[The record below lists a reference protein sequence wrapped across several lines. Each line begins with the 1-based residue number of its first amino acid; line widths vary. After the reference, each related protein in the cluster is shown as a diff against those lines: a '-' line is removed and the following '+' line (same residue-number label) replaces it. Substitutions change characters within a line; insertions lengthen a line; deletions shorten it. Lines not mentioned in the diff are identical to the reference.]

1 VGLVSLKAVHHRRRE
16 GHDKRR
22 AAYLAVLSRHLSFP
36 NHTDPIGID
45 AGDDDAFLD
54 AVIDLRNLVSGAEID
69 TLALIVDRV
78 GLAKKQEA
86 RLRRR
91 FPLGKRL
98 RAAVSLAEMCDES
111 TAPVL
116 IEYLSDREPEV
127 RIQCARGLGRMQN
140 TAAIDAILERFGLE
154 EAWVRS
160 RFADTLIGFGAK
172 AAWPLTAYIRVNL
185 GHDENRGVIEAIRVL
200 GTIGDREI
208 GPTLSAILRITDDP
222 EVSLA
227 VIEALGSV
235 GGPLAIVP
243 LEETFRSPDW
253 RLRAKSAS
261 SLGLIGDP
269 SVNEALGEGLADEN
283 WWVRRNSAAALS
295 SLPGGAAVLFKA
307 IESPDV
313 FARDAAAEALADAGE
328 LAAARERI
336 EAGQATAGD
345 ELLVDFV
352 TDQEPVSA

>member
-1 VGLVSLKAVHHRRRE
+1 
-16 GHDKRR
+16 
-22 AAYLAVLSRHLSFP
+22 
-36 NHTDPIGID
+36 
-45 AGDDDAFLD
+45 
-54 AVIDLRNLVSGAEID
+54 
-69 TLALIVDRV
+69 
-78 GLAKKQEA
+78 
-86 RLRRR
+86 
-91 FPLGKRL
+91 
-98 RAAVSLAEMCDES
+98 
-111 TAPVL
+111 
-116 IEYLSDREPEV
+116 
-127 RIQCARGLGRMQN
+127 
-140 TAAIDAILERFGLE
+140 
-154 EAWVRS
+154 
-160 RFADTLIGFGAK
+160 
-172 AAWPLTAYIRVNL
+172 
-185 GHDENRGVIEAIRVL
+185 
-200 GTIGDREI
+200 
-208 GPTLSAILRITDDP
+208 
-222 EVSLA
+222 

-336 EAGQATAGD
+336 EAGQASPGD